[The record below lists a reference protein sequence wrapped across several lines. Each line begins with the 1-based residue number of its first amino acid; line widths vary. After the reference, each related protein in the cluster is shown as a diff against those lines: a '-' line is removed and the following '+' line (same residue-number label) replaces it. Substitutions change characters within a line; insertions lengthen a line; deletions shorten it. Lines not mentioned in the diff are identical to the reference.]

1 MVATK
6 IVGKAVKGKEAREA
20 ARKAREE
27 TRKGKDSKK
36 TERLLSGKLTPAQS
50 KKQWKKNY
58 L

>member
-6 IVGKAVKGKEAREA
+6 IVGKAVKGKKEAREA

-36 TERLLSGKLTPAQS
+36 DRKTIIRKVNSCS
-50 KKQWKKNY
+50 K
-58 L
+58 